1 LTIARAIA
9 QEPEIMLLDK
19 PTSNLDLKHQLEVLE
34 IVKNWLK
41 KKVFR

>member
-9 QEPEIMLLDK
+9 QEPEIMLLDE